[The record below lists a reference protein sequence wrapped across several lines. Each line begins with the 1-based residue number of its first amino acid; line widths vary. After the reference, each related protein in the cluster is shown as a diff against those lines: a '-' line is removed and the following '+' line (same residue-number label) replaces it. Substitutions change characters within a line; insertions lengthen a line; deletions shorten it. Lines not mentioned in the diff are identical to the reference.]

1 MKKND
6 LNNSE
11 NFKELKKYG
20 RILNEELELDRLD
33 PVIGRNQE
41 IRRIVEI
48 LSRKKK
54 NNPVLVG
61 DAGVGKTA
69 IVEGL
74 TQRIEAEDVP
84 INLKNKKIFELNI
97 ASLISGAKFHGEF
110 EQRLK
115 MVTDL
120 IKENNDI
127 LLFIDELHLIV
138 GAGKTQG
145 AIDAS
150 NILKPMLAR
159 GELRCI
165 GATTSDEYRKFIEKD
180 AALERRFQKI
190 MVFEPSVEETITI
203 LRGLKGS
210 FESFHEIMIKDNAL
224 IAAANLSNQYLTL
237 RNLPDKAIDLVDE
250 ACAKI
255 KTEIWSVPLELDQVN
270 RKLIQLTIENNALEK
285 EEEKD
290 FDTQERFSNVQKNLE
305 SVKKAQ
311 KILMIRWNKEKEHL
325 KEITNLK
332 KQLLQINKEL
342 NLTMQQGNYERSG
355 ELKYKIIPEL
365 DNNLKKL
372 KSKDF
377 PKEHS
382 LLKNYVDE
390 DDIAQILAITTKI
403 PVEKL
408 IGSEQK
414 KIINLL
420 INLKK
425 EVKGQD
431 EALKAVTDSVVSSRT
446 GLNDPN
452 QPLASFLFVGPT
464 GVGKTL
470 IAKVLAE
477 TLFASKKK
485 MIRFDMSEYNT
496 EQSVSRLI
504 GASPGYVGFE
514 RGGELTEKVKNNPYS
529 VLLFDELEKAHQSIH
544 ALLLQILDEG
554 QLKDSFS
561 GKTINFCNTIVIMT
575 SNIGGELLEMDKYDE
590 KNVLKKVQSSFP
602 NEFFNRIGEVIV
614 FNPLNQLVL
623 SQIVDL
629 ELTEFFHFIQKK
641 QNIFFQYDKKAKNKI
656 LNDNYTSNYGAR
668 PIKRYIKKYIVSL
681 IAQKIIKEEIKKNT
695 IYLLTIEGEGFKI
708 TKPIM
713 N

>member
-311 KILMIRWNKEKEHL
+311 KILMIR
-325 KEITNLK
+325 
-332 KQLLQINKEL
+332 
-342 NLTMQQGNYERSG
+342 
-355 ELKYKIIPEL
+355 
-365 DNNLKKL
+365 
-372 KSKDF
+372 
-377 PKEHS
+377 
-382 LLKNYVDE
+382 
-390 DDIAQILAITTKI
+390 
-403 PVEKL
+403 
-408 IGSEQK
+408 
-414 KIINLL
+414 
-420 INLKK
+420 
-425 EVKGQD
+425 
-431 EALKAVTDSVVSSRT
+431 
-446 GLNDPN
+446 
-452 QPLASFLFVGPT
+452 
-464 GVGKTL
+464 
-470 IAKVLAE
+470 
-477 TLFASKKK
+477 
-485 MIRFDMSEYNT
+485 
-496 EQSVSRLI
+496 
-504 GASPGYVGFE
+504 
-514 RGGELTEKVKNNPYS
+514 
-529 VLLFDELEKAHQSIH
+529 
-544 ALLLQILDEG
+544 
-554 QLKDSFS
+554 
-561 GKTINFCNTIVIMT
+561 
-575 SNIGGELLEMDKYDE
+575 
-590 KNVLKKVQSSFP
+590 
-602 NEFFNRIGEVIV
+602 
-614 FNPLNQLVL
+614 
-623 SQIVDL
+623 
-629 ELTEFFHFIQKK
+629 
-641 QNIFFQYDKKAKNKI
+641 
-656 LNDNYTSNYGAR
+656 
-668 PIKRYIKKYIVSL
+668 
-681 IAQKIIKEEIKKNT
+681 
-695 IYLLTIEGEGFKI
+695 
-708 TKPIM
+708 
-713 N
+713 